1 MIARR
6 YTESVNRNNVTR
18 SPIDHN
24 FYIIAITINAL
35 YNKDVSSA
43 GNIVHVLQALA
54 SRYAN
59 SLALGNTHVPRRWRF
74 YSGIN
79 PYAAWADFDAL

>member
-1 MIARR
+1 MTARR
-6 YTESVNRNNVTR
+6 YTHLVNRNNVTG
-18 SPIDHN
+18 SPVDHN
-24 FYIIAITINAL
+24 FYVVTITINAL

-43 GNIVHVLQALA
+43 GNIVHILQALA

-59 SLALGNTHVPRRWRF
+59 SLALSNTHVARRWRF